1 MSELSTAAI
10 LADPSAYGIS
20 FPVSKLHK
28 GIGAER
34 VELPLSP
41 ILTVTDFGKFE
52 QNFPGVLL
60 KHSNGQS
67 VRVHAQSIARN
78 MVWANRKV
86 SHAEISAAQIDGI
99 LFGRVVTVA
108 TKVVNVGLSTEKA
121 AALFADLV
129 DSGLSTEVAR
139 GIVERAQQV

>member
-1 MSELSTAAI
+1 MSELSTTAI

-41 ILTVTDFGKFE
+41 ILTVTDFGTFE
-52 QNFPGVLL
+52 RHFPGVLL

-86 SHAEISAAQIDGI
+86 SHAEITAAQVDGI

-108 TKVVNVGLSTEKA
+108 TKVVANISDDQYSAILAGC
-121 AALFADLV
+121 V
-129 DSGLSTEVAR
+129 DAGMEVATIR
-139 GIVERAQQV
+139 SILDAARSM